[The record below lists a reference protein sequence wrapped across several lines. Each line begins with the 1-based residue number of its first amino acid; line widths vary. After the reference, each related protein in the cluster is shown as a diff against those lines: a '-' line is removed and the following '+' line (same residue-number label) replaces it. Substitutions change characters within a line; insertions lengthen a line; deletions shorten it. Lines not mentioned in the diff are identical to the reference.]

1 MTATGRPLGNVKF
14 TAMLESKLGRDI
26 IPAKTGRPRRSAREN
41 RKRFESGTRLD
52 TGPRPA

>member
-14 TAMLESKLGRDI
+14 TAMLESKLGRDL
-26 IPAKTGRPRRSAREN
+26 IPAKTGRPHRSAREN
-41 RKRFESGTRLD
+41 RKRFESGTGLD